1 MSAAYSG
8 PNNKGEMAFMKRRR
22 MVAALLACVMV
33 ALLLPLA
40 ALAEGEEISISVSG
54 ANDTLA
60 PGDYLSVNVLF
71 DKAVA
76 SFGGAQ
82 FYVSYDSERLDFVSY
97 TQLWGSGEQSE
108 DSAVNLGED
117 KGSGK
122 FLILL
127 VNSAAITK
135 SGDTSIAAGTKIG
148 NLVFKVKEGA
158 EGSASYSI
166 SSTGFEATKD
176 GTTKLTASADMFAA
190 KNMTIAN
197 SVEYPT
203 LGAPTIYCITSEAD
217 GIVTLTLKANGVVNL
232 NRLNLALD
240 LSGYTDI
247 AMASG
252 CPFSVTVSGASAAI
266 TYAADGTGVDLSN
279 GVAVLTMKKSG
290 DAQSISAEP
299 DSISYKD
306 DKGELSPITKPTVE
320 DDPYGGYEYGDV
332 NADGNINVLDAILVL
347 QYCAGMSS
355 AKLDDMQLIRA
366 DVSYDSSVNVL
377 DAILL
382 LKYCAGMKVQ
392 FGIQ

>member
-1 MSAAYSG
+1 MSAAHSG

-22 MVAALLACVMV
+22 IVAALLACIMV

-40 ALAEGEEISISVSG
+40 ALAEGEEVSISVSG
-54 ANDTLA
+54 ANSTLA
-60 PGDYLSVNVLF
+60 PGDYLSVNILL

-82 FYVSYDSERLDFVSY
+82 FYVSYDSEKLEFVSY

-122 FLILL
+122 FFILL
-127 VNSAAITK
+127 VNSVTATK

-166 SSTGFEATKD
+166 ISTDFEATAD
-176 GTTKLTASADMFAA
+176 GTTKLTASADMFTA
-190 KNMTIAN
+190 KTVTIAQ

-203 LGAPTIYCITSEAD
+203 DGAPTIYCITSEAD
-217 GIVTLTLKANGVVNL
+217 GTVTLTLKANGVVNL
-232 NRLNLALD
+232 NRLSLTLD

-247 AMASG
+247 AAASD
-252 CPFSVTVSGASAAI
+252 CPFSVTISGTKAAI
-266 TYAADGTGVDLSN
+266 TYAADGTGVDLSK

-290 DAQSISAEP
+290 DTQSISAAP

-306 DKGELSPITKPTVE
+306 DKGELSPITKPTVVE
-320 DDPYGGYEYGDV
+320 DPLGGYEMGDV
-332 NADGNINVLDAILVL
+332 NRDGSVTVTDAVMVLKNAISLTELDA
-347 QYCAGMSS
+347 Q
-355 AKLDDMQLIRA
+355 Q
-366 DVSYDSSVNVL
+366 
-377 DAILL
+377 LL
-382 LKYCAGMKVQ
+382 LADANGDGTITVTDAVMILKKAIGLLD
-392 FGIQ
+392 F

>member
-1 MSAAYSG
+1 MSAAHSG

-22 MVAALLACVMV
+22 MVAALLACIMV

-40 ALAEGEEISISVSG
+40 ALAEGEEVSISVSG

-60 PGDYLSVNVLF
+60 PGDYLSVNILF

-82 FYVSYDSERLDFVSY
+82 FYVSYDSEKLEFVSY

-122 FLILL
+122 FFILL

-135 SGDTSIAAGTKIG
+135 GGDTSIAAGTKIG

-166 SSTGFEATKD
+166 ISTDFEATVD
-176 GTTKLTASADMFAA
+176 GTTKLTASTDMFTA
-190 KNMTIAN
+190 KTVTIAQ

-203 LGAPTIYCITSEAD
+203 SGAPTIYCITSEAD
-217 GIVTLTLKANGVVNL
+217 GTVTLTLKANGVVNL
-232 NRLNLALD
+232 NRLSLTLD

-247 AMASG
+247 AAASD
-252 CPFSVTVSGASAAI
+252 CRFSVTISGTKAAI
-266 TYAADGTGVDLSN
+266 TYAADGTGVDLSR

-290 DAQSISAEP
+290 DTQSISAAP

-306 DKGELSPITKPTVE
+306 DKGELSPITKPTVVE
-320 DDPYGGYEYGDV
+320 DPLGGYEMGDV
-332 NADGNINVLDAILVL
+332 NRDGSVTVTDAVMVLKNAISLTELDA
-347 QYCAGMSS
+347 Q
-355 AKLDDMQLIRA
+355 Q
-366 DVSYDSSVNVL
+366 
-377 DAILL
+377 LL
-382 LKYCAGMKVQ
+382 LADANGDGTITVTDAVMILKKAIGLLD
-392 FGIQ
+392 F

>member
-1 MSAAYSG
+1 MSAAHSG

-22 MVAALLACVMV
+22 MVAALLACIMV

-40 ALAEGEEISISVSG
+40 ALAEGEEVSISVSG

-82 FYVSYDSERLDFVSY
+82 FYVSYDSEKLEFVSY

-108 DSAVNLGED
+108 DSAVNLGGD

-122 FLILL
+122 FFILL

-166 SSTGFEATKD
+166 ISTDFEATAAD
-176 GTTKLTASADMFAA
+176 GTTKLTASADMFTA
-190 KNMTIAN
+190 KTVTIAQ

-203 LGAPTIYCITSEAD
+203 SGAPTIYCITSEAD
-217 GIVTLTLKANGVVNL
+217 GTVTLTLKANGVVNL
-232 NRLNLALD
+232 NRLSLTLD

-247 AMASG
+247 AAASD
-252 CPFSVTVSGASAAI
+252 CPFSVTISGTKAAI
-266 TYAADGTGVDLSN
+266 TYAADGTGVDLSR

-290 DAQSISAEP
+290 DTQSVSAAP

-306 DKGELSPITKPTVE
+306 DKGELSPITKPTVVE
-320 DDPYGGYEYGDV
+320 DPLGGYEMGDV
-332 NADGNINVLDAILVL
+332 NRDGSVTVTDAVMVLKNAISLTELDA
-347 QYCAGMSS
+347 Q
-355 AKLDDMQLIRA
+355 Q
-366 DVSYDSSVNVL
+366 
-377 DAILL
+377 LL
-382 LKYCAGMKVQ
+382 LADANGDGTITVTDAVMILKKAIGLLD
-392 FGIQ
+392 F

>member
-1 MSAAYSG
+1 MSAAHSG

-22 MVAALLACVMV
+22 MVAALLACIMV

-40 ALAEGEEISISVSG
+40 ALAEGEEVSISVSG

-60 PGDYLSVNVLF
+60 PGDYLSVNILF

-82 FYVSYDSERLDFVSY
+82 FYVSYDSEKLEFVSY

-122 FLILL
+122 FFILL

-135 SGDTSIAAGTKIG
+135 GGDTSIAAGTKIG

-166 SSTGFEATKD
+166 ISTDFEATAD
-176 GTTKLTASADMFAA
+176 GTTKLTASADMFTA
-190 KNMTIAN
+190 KTVTIAQ

-203 LGAPTIYCITSEAD
+203 DGAPTIYCITSEAD
-217 GIVTLTLKANGVVNL
+217 GTVTLTLKANGVVNL
-232 NRLNLALD
+232 NRLSLTLD

-247 AMASG
+247 AAASD
-252 CPFSVTVSGASAAI
+252 CPFSVTISGTKAAI
-266 TYAADGTGVDLSN
+266 TYAADGTGVDLSR

-290 DAQSISAEP
+290 DTQSISAAP

-306 DKGELSPITKPTVE
+306 DKGELSPITKPTVVE
-320 DDPYGGYEYGDV
+320 DPLGGYEMGDV
-332 NADGNINVLDAILVL
+332 NRDGSVTVTDAVMVLKNAISLTELDA
-347 QYCAGMSS
+347 Q
-355 AKLDDMQLIRA
+355 Q
-366 DVSYDSSVNVL
+366 
-377 DAILL
+377 LL
-382 LKYCAGMKVQ
+382 LADANGDGTITVTDAVMILKKAIGLLD
-392 FGIQ
+392 F

>member
-1 MSAAYSG
+1 MSAAHSG

-22 MVAALLACVMV
+22 MVAALLACIMV

-40 ALAEGEEISISVSG
+40 ALAEGEEVSISVSG

-60 PGDYLSVNVLF
+60 PGDYLSVNILF

-82 FYVSYDSERLDFVSY
+82 FYVSYDSEKLEFVSY

-122 FLILL
+122 FFILL

-135 SGDTSIAAGTKIG
+135 GGDTSIAAGTKIG

-166 SSTGFEATKD
+166 ISTDFEATVD
-176 GTTKLTASADMFAA
+176 GTTKLTASTDMFTA
-190 KNMTIAN
+190 KTVTIAQ

-203 LGAPTIYCITSEAD
+203 SGAPTIYCITSEAD
-217 GIVTLTLKANGVVNL
+217 GTVTLTLKANGVVNL
-232 NRLNLALD
+232 NRLSLTLD

-247 AMASG
+247 AAASD
-252 CPFSVTVSGASAAI
+252 CPFSVTISGTKAAI
-266 TYAADGTGVDLSN
+266 TYAADGTGVDLSR

-290 DAQSISAEP
+290 DTQSISAAP

-306 DKGELSPITKPTVE
+306 DKGELSPITKPTVVE
-320 DDPYGGYEYGDV
+320 DPLGGYEMGDV
-332 NADGNINVLDAILVL
+332 NRDGSVTVTDAVMVLKNAISLTELDA
-347 QYCAGMSS
+347 Q
-355 AKLDDMQLIRA
+355 Q
-366 DVSYDSSVNVL
+366 
-377 DAILL
+377 LL
-382 LKYCAGMKVQ
+382 LADANGDGTITVTDAVMILKKAIGLLD
-392 FGIQ
+392 F